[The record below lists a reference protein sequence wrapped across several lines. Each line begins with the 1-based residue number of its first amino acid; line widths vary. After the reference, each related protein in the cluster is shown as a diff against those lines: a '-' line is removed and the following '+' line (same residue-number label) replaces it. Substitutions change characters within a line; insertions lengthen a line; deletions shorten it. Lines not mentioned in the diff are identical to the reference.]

1 MVIKKNTII
10 CKEIA
15 DYLYYKNSIF
25 ILGKDT
31 MEPIAK
37 EGSLKLKEIGYI
49 HAEGYSSS
57 ALKHGPY
64 ALLDNG
70 FPVILLTP
78 YDEHFV
84 RNQGIL
90 DELKS
95 RGSYVIGISDVDLN
109 DKYDK
114 RIIVPKDS
122 YLEITFCVVLQLISY
137 YLSIKKGINPDFPRN
152 LSKTV
157 SVDW

>member
-1 MVIKKNTII
+1 
-10 CKEIA
+10 
-15 DYLYYKNSIF
+15 
-25 ILGKDT
+25 LGKET
-31 MEPIAK
+31 MESIAK

-64 ALLDNG
+64 ALLTDG
-70 FPVILLTP
+70 YPVILLTP
-78 YDEHFV
+78 FDKQYI

-95 RGSYVIGISDVDLN
+95 RGAYVIGVSDTVLS

-114 RIIVPKDS
+114 KIIIPKDS
-122 YLEITFCVVLQLISY
+122 YTEITSCVVLQLIAY
-137 YLSIKKGINPDFPRN
+137 YLSVKKGINPDYPKN

-157 SVDW
+157 SVD